1 VKKIQSAMA
10 DLSTYNSKFES
21 LLAMLTQTIRLVQE
35 TEVISHGYTRYTKET
50 HNVGDVIL

>member
-1 VKKIQSAMA
+1 MA